1 MSEENV
7 EVVRRVN
14 RAFDERDVDALLAEH
29 HPDVEVVVLRSEIEG
44 PYRGHD
50 GLRRMV
56 TEAFEADMEI
66 RVDDIRDYGNRVLV
80 VGRQHATV
88 RGVAFDRVLAEIYE
102 LAAGQIVRMQAF
114 ARVED
119 ALEAVAGL
127 RE

>member
-1 MSEENV
+1 MSEENL

-29 HPDVEVVVLRSEIEG
+29 HPDVEVVVLRSDIEG

-56 TEAFEADMEI
+56 TEAFAADMEI

-88 RGVAFDRVLAEIYE
+88 RGVPFDRVLAEVYE
-102 LAAGQIVRMQAF
+102 LAAGQVVRMQAF
-114 ARVED
+114 ARIED
-119 ALEAVAGL
+119 ALEAVGV